1 MLERDDY
8 EQGAG
13 RPLLDGD
20 LAGRFARAV
29 VEAGGDARHAS
40 AALARLTKRYAE
52 PHRRY
57 HTVDHV
63 EACLTWLDWFAGS
76 ADHPEEVELAL
87 FFHDAVYEIGSSSN
101 ESESASLARAEL
113 DQLGVRTDAI
123 ERIAKYVEATAH
135 REAEVTSGDAALVLD
150 LDLTILGEAADG
162 YDAFERTIREEY
174 AQVPDDVFLAAR
186 RRILNQFLA
195 RGVIYR
201 VRAVRDQLEARA
213 RDNLRRR
220 LTELG

>member
-1 MLERDDY
+1 MLESDDY
-8 EQGAG
+8 EKGT
-13 RPLLDGD
+13 RRSLLDDD

-29 VEAGGDARHAS
+29 VEAGGDALHAR
-40 AALARLTKRYAE
+40 AALARLTARYAE

-63 EACLTWLDWFAGS
+63 EACLTWLDWFTGS

-113 DQLGVRTDAI
+113 GQLGVRADAI
-123 ERIAKYVEATAH
+123 ERIANHVEATAH
-135 REAEVTSGDAALVLD
+135 REAEVASGDAALVLD
-150 LDLTILGEAADG
+150 LDLTILGEGADK

-186 RRILNQFLA
+186 RRILNRFLA